1 VNNLVNYFLLTDK
14 ELLERYEEILENED
28 LYDFFDPEKDK
39 DYHEV
44 RSMLLERMKNNK
56 GEC

>member
-1 VNNLVNYFLLTDK
+1 MNNLVNYFLLTDE

-28 LYDFFDPEKDK
+28 LYDFFDPEKDN

-44 RSMLLERMKNNK
+44 RSMLLDRMKNNG